1 MNQYIAFRADTN
13 LATVLQ
19 ALARERNCSVSK
31 VIRDTLASGIR
42 AGSPSAPPSG
52 SRTNAPS

>member
-1 MNQYIAFRADTN
+1 MTQYIAFRADTN

-31 VIRDTLASGIR
+31 VIRDLLARGLLPNR
-42 AGSPSAPPSG
+42 PAPSG
-52 SRTNAPS
+52 VN